1 MIDELGIA
9 GFRLKQSRDFLKLGT
24 DAMLLSHFTRVKKH
38 DHICDLGCGN
48 GAITVL
54 LAARHPDISLTGI
67 EILPG
72 AAALAEENI
81 VINGLQK
88 RMQVICG
95 DVLETP
101 KLLPPESF
109 QVVVSNPP
117 YLKRDGGLH
126 TENKNLLTARME
138 IASTIDDICRAA
150 AYLLCYGGN
159 FSVVYRPERLSAL
172 FEALARYDLVPKRMR
187 FVQNNRE
194 TAPALVLVESRK
206 CGKHGLSVLP
216 TLFVRDENGDETEE
230 IRRIYQ
236 RGT

>member
-24 DAMLLSHFTRVKKH
+24 DAMLLSDFTRVKKR
-38 DHICDLGCGN
+38 DRVCDLGCGN

-54 LAARHPDISLTGI
+54 LAARHPEIFLAGV

-81 VINGLQK
+81 ALNHLES
-88 RMQVICG
+88 RMRVICG
-95 DVLETP
+95 DVLHIEE
-101 KLLPPESF
+101 LLPPESF

-126 TENKNLLTARME
+126 TENENLLTARME
-138 IASTIDDICRAA
+138 IACTIDDICRAA
-150 AYLLCYGGN
+150 AYLLRYGGN
-159 FSVVYRPERLSAL
+159 FSIVYRPERLPAL
-172 FEALARYDLVPKRMR
+172 FEALARCDLAPKRMR
-187 FVQNNRE
+187 FVQNNQE
-194 TAPALVLVESRK
+194 TAPALVLVEARK
-206 CGKHGLSVLP
+206 CGKSGLSVLP
-216 TLFVRDENGDETEE
+216 TLFIRDENGKETEE